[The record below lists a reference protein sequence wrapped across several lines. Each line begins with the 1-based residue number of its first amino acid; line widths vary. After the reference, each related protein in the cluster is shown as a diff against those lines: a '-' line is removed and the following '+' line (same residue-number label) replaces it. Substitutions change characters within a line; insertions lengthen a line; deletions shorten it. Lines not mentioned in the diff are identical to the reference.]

1 MLSKNNNTTISK
13 DTKKINNKQTNSTL
27 SNLSKESESKKSESK
42 ESESKES
49 ESKESESEESESE
62 ESESKESESEDP
74 LEVSDSPWLY
84 ENFNGGVGNVDT
96 GKWMLFYNKS
106 LMNEAWIIAKKL
118 YRENKL
124 IGVKSMKCST
134 SYENPRASTLEEG
147 IIILYCNNSSNEETI
162 MNIGKKII
170 EMFDYK
176 EKEIIYYKTDLQTQK
191 GTIATG
197 SNKNHTYKLFN
208 PLYKGKCLIKLQ
220 CSKLTFSVE
229 ESIKIKRQYP
239 TKKQEKTYPERYN
252 NSVFEKLNKINTDTE
267 LQNDYKKLKNGIN
280 YKTNRKIK
288 IGGKIHEELKHKFMI
303 SYLHNYSFGNQIK
316 LSVLFEDITN
326 INVTKYLQETEKI
339 NNDIDHENFLIQDY
353 NKSVDN
359 IIEKI
364 QKLESWNEFIEFEEI
379 KYGLVNKIKNNIHIE
394 NNCSGEMILSDKKIE
409 YTFNDRPFCNYEDKE
424 TNYLIYKC
432 SKCNYENKIVECIT
446 GGSSQ
451 YVSKIGLW
459 WK

>member
-1 MLSKNNNTTISK
+1 
-13 DTKKINNKQTNSTL
+13 
-27 SNLSKESESKKSESK
+27 
-42 ESESKES
+42 
-49 ESKESESEESESE
+49 
-62 ESESKESESEDP
+62 
-74 LEVSDSPWLY
+74 
-84 ENFNGGVGNVDT
+84 
-96 GKWMLFYNKS
+96 
-106 LMNEAWIIAKKL
+106 
-118 YRENKL
+118 
-124 IGVKSMKCST
+124 
-134 SYENPRASTLEEG
+134 
-147 IIILYCNNSSNEETI
+147 
-162 MNIGKKII
+162 
-170 EMFDYK
+170 
-176 EKEIIYYKTDLQTQK
+176 
-191 GTIATG
+191 
-197 SNKNHTYKLFN
+197 
-208 PLYKGKCLIKLQ
+208 
-220 CSKLTFSVE
+220 
-229 ESIKIKRQYP
+229 
-239 TKKQEKTYPERYN
+239 
-252 NSVFEKLNKINTDTE
+252 
-267 LQNDYKKLKNGIN
+267 
-280 YKTNRKIK
+280 
-288 IGGKIHEELKHKFMI
+288 MI

-339 NNDIDHENFLIQDY
+339 NNDIDRENFLIQDY